1 MKELNPSAETAFNL
15 ISKAG
20 EARSYAFEA
29 LDKAKEGNFSD
40 SSVLLDKA
48 EELLNDAH
56 QVQFQLLSNE
66 SLGEETA
73 ELSFIMVHAQD
84 HLMTS
89 ILAKELIIEFIEN
102 RKELVELKGLVKR
115 TL

>member
-1 MKELNPSAETAFNL
+1 MIKSSETAFAL
-15 ISKAG
+15 IAKAG

-29 LDKAKEGNFSD
+29 LDKAKEGDFS
-40 SSVLLDKA
+40 SAEELIEKA

-56 QVQFQLLSNE
+56 QIQFQILSQE
-66 SLGEETA
+66 SSGTCDV

-89 ILAKELIIEFIEN
+89 ILAKELIVEQIETK
-102 RKELVELKGLVKR
+102 KEIAALKANN
-115 TL
+115 